1 MTRAASV
8 LWLLNGIGFG
18 VFCIPAIARVAAGK
32 DVPMVMGFPAYG
44 RGPFEDHGVSSTVP
58 LLAGF
63 LVVCL
68 VEAVAGLLLWSGN
81 LSGAILS
88 FAVLP
93 FAAVYWWGFALPFG
107 PLLAV
112 ASTILVIADWS
123 SLSR

>member
-44 RGPFEDHGVSSTVP
+44 RGPFEDHGISSTVP

-68 VEAVAGLLLWSGN
+68 VEAVAGLLLWSGH

-93 FAAVYWWGFALPFG
+93 LAAVYWWGFALPFG

-112 ASTILVIADWS
+112 ASTVLVIADWS